1 MRRECQERFSRHRL
15 QRKVLVSDPGMHHGT
30 CVTHVPWCMTGSLT
44 CGGGEIVPGIPG
56 ACETRNFPYL
66 ARGPLQTADKST
78 PKLSTATMCA
88 YFMGYTVSQ
97 CVCYKVIYCSYRM
110 SVVCFMGILYLN
122 VFAIKWFIADIA
134 WVWYV
139 LWVYCIS
146 MCLLWYDLLQLSLE
160 CDMFYGVYCISM
172 CLL

>member
-56 ACETRNFPYL
+56 ACKTRNFPYL

-97 CVCYKVIYCSYRM
+97 CVCYDVIYCSYRVSVTYFMGYTVSQCVCYKVIYCSYRV
-110 SVVCFMGILYLN
+110 SVVCFMGILYLS
-122 VFAIKWFIADIA
+122 VFAIK
-134 WVWYV
+134 
-139 LWVYCIS
+139 
-146 MCLLWYDLLQLSLE
+146 
-160 CDMFYGVYCISM
+160 
-172 CLL
+172 